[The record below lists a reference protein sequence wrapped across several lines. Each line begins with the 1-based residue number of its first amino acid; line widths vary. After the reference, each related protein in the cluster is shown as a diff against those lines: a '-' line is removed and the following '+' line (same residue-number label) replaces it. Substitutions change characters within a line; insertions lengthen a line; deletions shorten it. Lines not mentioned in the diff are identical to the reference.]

1 MPNGTAA
8 AVTEAARLDEIGFP
22 EFTAKLITDTF
33 DALVSANLRQTE
45 AYIELVQ
52 SVAKSLAE
60 FINDT
65 KDDISGEEL
74 LQFLAAALPPAD
86 PASEDP
92 REVKA
97 GETLTDDDVELLNTA
112 LETPAE
118 AGVPDN
124 NKVATAGE
132 LDQAKVDA
140 IFEAVAKRI
149 AANRYD
155 LLKEMV
161 KQGILR
167 LVVETGVIES
177 RLTFTTYG
185 STFYQKNANSYHRS
199 TYRRVS
205 KGKTSGIVSIFGSY
219 SSNTKRTSVSVRT
232 TKETHRDITGSQVQI
247 FGLVRVNFKT
257 DYLPLPA

>member
-1 MPNGTAA
+1 MPNGTSA

-112 LETPAE
+112 IETTAE

-149 AANRYD
+149 AVNRYG

-232 TKETHRDITGSQVQI
+232 TKETHRDITGSRVQI
-247 FGLVRVNFKT
+247 FGLVRINFKT

>member
-112 LETPAE
+112 IETPAE

-232 TKETHRDITGSQVQI
+232 TKETHRDITGSRVQI

>member
-112 LETPAE
+112 LETTAE

-149 AANRYD
+149 AANRYG

-232 TKETHRDITGSQVQI
+232 TKETHRDITGSRVQI
-247 FGLVRVNFKT
+247 FGLVRINFKT